1 MRTRLSSY
9 TCLNAALLTACAA
22 LSAACAAETP
32 SAVANVAASAT
43 ITHEDLMW
51 LNRVTYGADTAT
63 IERLH
68 KLGRKKFLDEQ
79 LKANDD
85 RLPASMQQKI
95 DAMSIAH
102 VDLSKTITDF
112 GARRREKK
120 ADGKTEA
127 TQEQRKE
134 YAREG
139 ADLVRQEI
147 NRELLR
153 AVYAPDQLKEQMS
166 WFWLNHFNVFARK
179 GAEPWLVSDYAEH
192 AIRPHAMGKFRDLV
206 MATLTHPAMLVYLDN
221 ARNASGHINENYAR
235 ELMELHT
242 LGVAAGYSQKDVQ
255 ELARI
260 LTGVSVELVPRDGR
274 GGKLKPESI
283 GDSDATFFPARHDF
297 GDKILL
303 GKTIRGSGYD
313 EVKQAVDLLTRQ
325 PQCARFVSQRIAE
338 YFVADKPPKELIDA
352 MARTFERS
360 DGDIADVLRTMF
372 EAKAFEA
379 SLGNKFKDPMHYVVS
394 ALRFAYDGSPDVDTD
409 VAVNWLNT
417 QGELPF
423 GHQSPDGYPL
433 TEGGWASS
441 GQLSRRFDIA
451 RAIGAGRAD
460 KVGADTKQQ
469 PPELAAG
476 LFVRTLYPYL
486 SHTSLAAL
494 EQAKTP
500 LEWNTFLLASPE
512 FNYR

>member
-1 MRTRLSSY
+1 MHVG
-9 TCLNAALLTACAA
+9 AAIL
-22 LSAACAAETP
+22 AACATVSVAFCTETTL
-32 SAVANVAASAT
+32 AKTAGAAAAKIS
-43 ITHEDLMW
+43 HDDLLW
-51 LNRVTYGADTAT
+51 LNRITYGADTAT
-63 IERLH
+63 IDRFG
-68 KLGRKKFLDEQ
+68 KLGRKKFLDDQ
-79 LKANDD
+79 LRATDD
-85 RLPASMQQKI
+85 HLPTPLQQKI
-95 DAMSIAH
+95 DAMPITH
-102 VDLSKTITDF
+102 VDLSKTLADF
-112 GARRREKK
+112 GTRRREMK
-120 ADGKTEA
+120 ADGKTDPS
-127 TQEQRKE
+127 QEQRKE

-179 GAEPWLVSDYAEH
+179 GAEPWLISDYAEH
-192 AIRPHAMGKFRDLV
+192 AIRQHAMGKFRDLV
-206 MATLTHPAMLVYLDN
+206 MATLTHPAMLTYLDN
-221 ARNASGHINENYAR
+221 ARNANGHINENYAR

-242 LGVAAGYSQKDVQ
+242 LGVDAGYSQKDVQ

-260 LTGVSVELVPRDGR
+260 LTGVSVELAPRNGR

-297 GDKILL
+297 GDKQLL
-303 GKTIRGSGYD
+303 GKTIHGSGYD

-338 YFVADKPPKELIDA
+338 YFVSDQPPQELLDA
-352 MARTFERS
+352 MARTFQRT
-360 DGDIADVLRTMF
+360 DGDIAEVLRTMF
-372 EAKAFEA
+372 ESKAFDA
-379 SLGNKFKDPMHYVVS
+379 SLGKKFKDPMHYVVS
-394 ALRFAYDGSPDVDTD
+394 ALRFAYDGSTNVDTD

-433 TEGGWASS
+433 VESGWASS
-441 GQLSRRFDIA
+441 GQLTRRFDIA
-451 RAIGAGRAD
+451 RAIAAGRAD
-460 KVGADTKQQ
+460 RVDADTKQR

-486 SHTSLAAL
+486 SPTSLAAL
-494 EQAKTP
+494 EHAKTP
-500 LEWNTFLLASPE
+500 VEWNTFLLASPE